1 MASALEEAQESEAS
15 LGEWFSDADF
25 CLCFMMMW
33 ESFVRGMESGTLHF
47 SNSIFAICW
56 WVIWPHSI
64 AHRTISA
71 LFSTLVL
78 WYCGW
83 ISNMSKFQK
92 TKNSVLLF
100 SGCVE
105 TSEAIVL
112 IAPPPLVYNNFVIR
126 WAFPTTLQDF
136 FGQKKTFTENRK
148 PLLFLCFKVK
158 CLNQE
163 RHYGPTSSHT
173 CLQVL
178 S

>member
-1 MASALEEAQESEAS
+1 MLISLSVLWWCENLLSMAWRVGLCIFQTPFLQSVD
-15 LGEWFSDADF
+15 EWDG
-25 CLCFMMMW
+25 LIW
-33 ESFVRGMESGTLHF
+33 LLIG
-47 SNSIFAICW
+47 NSPPF
-56 WVIWPHSI
+56 
-64 AHRTISA
+64 
-71 LFSTLVL
+71 FSTLVL

-92 TKNSVLLF
+92 TKNSILLF

-163 RHYGPTSSHT
+163 HHFGPTASHI

>member
-1 MASALEEAQESEAS
+1 
-15 LGEWFSDADF
+15 
-25 CLCFMMMW
+25 MMMW
-33 ESFVRGMESGTLHF
+33 ESFVHGMESGTVHF

-56 WVIWPHSI
+56 WARWPHSI
-64 AHRTISA
+64 AHRTMSA
-71 LFSTLVL
+71 LFFHFALMVL
-78 WYCGW
+78 WLDFKHA
-83 ISNMSKFQK
+83 KFQK

-148 PLLFLCFKVK
+148 PFLFLCFKVK

-163 RHYGPTSSHT
+163 RHYGPTASLK